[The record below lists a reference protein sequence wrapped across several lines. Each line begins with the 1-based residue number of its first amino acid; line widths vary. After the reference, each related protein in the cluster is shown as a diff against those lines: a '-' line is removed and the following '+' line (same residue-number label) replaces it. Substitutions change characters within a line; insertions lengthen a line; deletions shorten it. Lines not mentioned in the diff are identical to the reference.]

1 MNVYSISSSW
11 EVHVFETV
19 LSLELRH
26 TVPLC
31 KSPWFTFSFFSH
43 IFFLSANLKKNDSV
57 NKNRNTCYLKVVSL
71 TLPLIVFRHVLI
83 RNVCSK
89 RLFCWL
95 LWWYVNRWH
104 WLFFFFSDLVKYVVT
119 TKSHFKEKILF
130 PDILKKGFISL
141 GFCSNASCPTPKW
154 FPGFSI

>member
-1 MNVYSISSSW
+1 MCTASHPHGKSMSLKRFSLWSW
-11 EVHVFETV
+11 DTQCLCVNHHD
-19 LSLELRH
+19 SLF
-26 TVPLC
+26 PF
-31 KSPWFTFSFFSH
+31 FTFFFWVL
-43 IFFLSANLKKNDSV
+43 IKKKDSV

-71 TLPLIVFRHVLI
+71 TLTLIVFRHVLI

-104 WLFFFFSDLVKYVVT
+104 WLFFFFFCDLVKYVVT
-119 TKSHFKEKILF
+119 TKSHFKEEILF

-141 GFCSNASCPTPKW
+141 GLCSKASCPTLKW